1 MSQESIEYSSID
13 LEIIEFHEEQTYT
26 ETEFEEIDEIIEQ
39 YYANG
44 NIYCYVL
51 YSYIFLFFFYS
62 TFLNVQCCKN

>member
-13 LEIIEFHEEQTYT
+13 LEIIEFHEEQTYK

-39 YYANG
+39 YYANS

-51 YSYIFLFFFYS
+51 YSYIFFIFFILHF
-62 TFLNVQCCKN
+62 